1 MKTKTFRNVL
11 CAAMTG
17 CALLNPL
24 HTTTTMAQKQ
34 FTLEDLNFGGTNY
47 RNMVPENR
55 YTTWWGDRL
64 VRTEVDYCAEV
75 NLKNGK
81 ETRLFSL
88 DEINEWAGLKG
99 SDEKIRH
106 FYSASF
112 PYADK
117 SLVMVMN
124 GRENLLV
131 DFKKHTLVKRW
142 NREQQT
148 QALERNKQSDA
159 TAYVKGD
166 QLYVTT
172 TDGQTHQLTKDGS
185 REIVYGQS
193 VHRDEFGISGGLYWS
208 PKGNRLAFY
217 RMDQSMVSD
226 YPLPDI
232 PELNWTP
239 KPGESRAAKLDMI
252 KYPMAGDLAQS
263 NCGSL

>member
-24 HTTTTMAQKQ
+24 NTTTTMAQKQ

-148 QALERNKQSDA
+148 QALEWNKQSDA
-159 TAYVKGD
+159 FSRT
-166 QLYVTT
+166 VT
-172 TDGQTHQLTKDGS
+172 DA
-185 REIVYGQS
+185 
-193 VHRDEFGISGGLYWS
+193 
-208 PKGNRLAFY
+208 LAK
-217 RMDQSMVSD
+217 
-226 YPLPDI
+226 
-232 PELNWTP
+232 T
-239 KPGESRAAKLDMI
+239 
-252 KYPMAGDLAQS
+252 
-263 NCGSL
+263 

>member
-24 HTTTTMAQKQ
+24 NTTTTMAQKQ

-106 FYSASF
+106 STQPPSPMPTRAS
-112 PYADK
+112 
-117 SLVMVMN
+117 S
-124 GRENLLV
+124 
-131 DFKKHTLVKRW
+131 W
-142 NREQQT
+142 
-148 QALERNKQSDA
+148 
-159 TAYVKGD
+159 
-166 QLYVTT
+166 
-172 TDGQTHQLTKDGS
+172 
-185 REIVYGQS
+185 
-193 VHRDEFGISGGLYWS
+193 
-208 PKGNRLAFY
+208 
-217 RMDQSMVSD
+217 
-226 YPLPDI
+226 
-232 PELNWTP
+232 
-239 KPGESRAAKLDMI
+239 
-252 KYPMAGDLAQS
+252 
-263 NCGSL
+263 

>member
-1 MKTKTFRNVL
+1 
-11 CAAMTG
+11 
-17 CALLNPL
+17 
-24 HTTTTMAQKQ
+24 MAQKQ

-106 FYSASF
+106 FYSVSF

-117 SLVMVMN
+117 SLVMLMN

-148 QALERNKQSDA
+148 QALEWNKQSDA

-185 REIVYGQS
+185 REIV
-193 VHRDEFGISGGLYWS
+193 
-208 PKGNRLAFY
+208 
-217 RMDQSMVSD
+217 
-226 YPLPDI
+226 
-232 PELNWTP
+232 
-239 KPGESRAAKLDMI
+239 
-252 KYPMAGDLAQS
+252 
-263 NCGSL
+263 

>member
-124 GRENLLV
+124 GRER
-131 DFKKHTLVKRW
+131 KHVVLKHQAPQVVGAERGKDAEGRPCAHFGNGRQHNKRLPFVPCLKT
-142 NREQQT
+142 EQF
-148 QALERNKQSDA
+148 LR
-159 TAYVKGD
+159 V
-166 QLYVTT
+166 
-172 TDGQTHQLTKDGS
+172 
-185 REIVYGQS
+185 
-193 VHRDEFGISGGLYWS
+193 
-208 PKGNRLAFY
+208 
-217 RMDQSMVSD
+217 
-226 YPLPDI
+226 LPD
-232 PELNWTP
+232 
-239 KPGESRAAKLDMI
+239 DMANVR
-252 KYPMAGDLAQS
+252 K
-263 NCGSL
+263 